1 MLNFK
6 RIALACVVMFAGAGA
21 HAQDYPSK
29 PINVVVPYPA
39 GGYVDSFAR
48 VVTAKIGP
56 ALGQTMPVVN
66 RPGAGGTLGAE
77 FVSRAAPDGY
87 TLLISGVSPLAIF
100 QASKPNP
107 GEPELPKLSY
117 VAVVA
122 STPGVMTTSKMS
134 GVTSFKE
141 LIAKVRAEPGKHSY
155 GSAGPG
161 TPSHLWSAEI
171 VRENKLDIA
180 HVGYKGGAPAL
191 QELANGQIIWM
202 IDTPIGSLP
211 MVRAGKLTP
220 LAVIAPARIRQLPD
234 TPAIG
239 ELGIPELA
247 DKASILYIAAPPG
260 TPAAILDKLNTIY
273 NAAIRDP
280 EFAARVDSF
289 DSILPKA
296 GMTAADATAVAE
308 RDYRGWFKLAI
319 GSGIKIQ

>member
-1 MLNFK
+1 MK
-6 RIALACVVMFAGAGA
+6 RRLCTLALFSLAALPALA
-21 HAQDYPSK
+21 QDFPTK
-29 PINVVVPYPA
+29 PITVVVPFPA

-77 FVSRAAPDGY
+77 SVSRAVPDGY
-87 TLLISGVSPLAIF
+87 TLLISGVSSLAIF
-100 QASKPNP
+100 QASKPKA

-117 VAVVA
+117 VSVIA
-122 STPGVMTTSKMS
+122 STPGVMTTSKQS
-134 GVTSFKE
+134 GITSFKE
-141 LIAKVRAEPGKHSY
+141 LVARMKAEPAKHSY

-171 VRENKLDIA
+171 VRENRIDVT
-180 HVGYKGGAPAL
+180 HVAYKGGAPAL

-211 MVRAGKLTP
+211 LVRAGRLTP
-220 LAVIAPARIRQLPD
+220 LAVIAPSRIKQLPD
-234 TPAIG
+234 TPSIG

-247 DKASILYIAAPPG
+247 DKASVLYIAAPPG
-260 TPAAILDKLNTIY
+260 TPAAIIERLNAVY

-289 DSILPKA
+289 DSILPAPGITPKQ
-296 GMTAADATAVAE
+296 ATEAAE
-308 RDYRGWFKLAI
+308 RDYRGWYKLAVS
-319 GSGIKIQ
+319 SGIKVE